1 MELTLGVL
9 IGVVVG
15 VLTSLVAQ
23 RQNWKWAALLGA
35 VFIAGVALADYR
47 SDLGITVIGAC
58 LVAFGLSKLVSG
70 RVLEKS

>member
-9 IGVVVG
+9 IGAVVG
-15 VLTSLVAQ
+15 VITSFVAQ
-23 RQNWKWAALLGA
+23 KQSWKWAALLGA
-35 VFIAGVALADYR
+35 VFVACIAVADFR

-58 LVAFGLSKLVSG
+58 LVAFGLSRIISD